1 MADEKRGELL
11 GADGLAGVP
20 GGWGVLGRLGQF
32 GHSWLTGVAEARVAA
47 VAGSRLLLHQ
57 P

>member
-32 GHSWLTGVAEARVAA
+32 GHRWLTGIAEARVAA
-47 VAGSRLLLHQ
+47 VAGSRLLLH
-57 P
+57 PP